1 MPNEEELLEGQEPE
15 ELEGEEELDTEVPEE
30 PEGDSEIFEVTY
42 KTTDGQDVREEYTP
56 QQIADLV
63 MKAKRGNPEIDD
75 FLRQSTTI
83 LDAFQQSELIREVA
97 AYRAMG
103 YSDEQIKQGM
113 AQIMGQAKEAAP
125 EPKQFDNVEE
135 ELEYKLN
142 QKMAAV
148 ITPLAQKLEKQEL
161 EIKAE
166 RIANKNN
173 NLIEKALGKRGLSS
187 DDLTQEDTA
196 NLVSSFY
203 ALWPHANMAFSEL
216 SPKQAAILVN
226 DAMRNRGKNRAGSKI
241 KNAMAPGAIPVQ
253 GSVSVSRLQKR
264 GPTRPKD
271 GTSIEDRQ
279 RNVKNFLG

>member
-15 ELEGEEELDTEVPEE
+15 ELEGEELDTEVPEE
-30 PEGDSEIFEVTY
+30 PEGDSEIYEVTY

-63 MKAKRGNPEIDD
+63 MQAKRGNPEFEDYV
-75 FLRQSTTI
+75 RESSVI
-83 LDAFQQSELIREVA
+83 LNAFQQSDLIKQIA

-103 YSDEQIKQGM
+103 YSDDQIKQDM
-113 AQIMGQAKEAAP
+113 AQIMEQAKEAAP
-125 EPKQFDNVEE
+125 EPKQFDNVEQE
-135 ELEYKLN
+135 MEYRLN
-142 QKMAAV
+142 QRLAAAV
-148 ITPLAQKLEKQEL
+148 APLAQRLKQQEL
-161 EIKAE
+161 TMQAE
-166 RIANKNN
+166 RVAGKNN
-173 NLIEKALGKRGLSS
+173 NLIEKALNKRGLSS
-187 DDLTQEDTA
+187 DDLTEEDTA
-196 NLVSSFY
+196 SLVASFY

-253 GSVSVSRLQKR
+253 GSVSVSRLQKK
-264 GPTRPKD
+264 GFTRPKD